1 MTETAFRAG
10 VGRATITPPLNV
22 PHAGW
27 GAQTHV
33 YPEGIETDLW
43 ATVLVVD
50 DGRERAA
57 IVDLDLVIITDEE
70 SRTIAQAVGR
80 VVGIRPEQV
89 RVSVTHNHTGPPPSR
104 WDWLEGTAELRRYYE
119 MLPAFAAGAARIA
132 LGDLRPARLGAGV
145 GESRVAVNRR
155 ETAPDGRRATGVNP
169 AGVIDPAVLVVR
181 IDGTDGR
188 PIAAIVGY
196 TMHPTTAGPTFR
208 RITADWPGHLKRT
221 VEQLTGATCLFA
233 QGATGNVG
241 PGPEGFTDD
250 AGVLRRLGM
259 LVGCEATR
267 VYLGIRVP
275 PAEFVHERVWESGA
289 SLGKW
294 AARPV
299 ASPEP
304 IVRSRVVELRLPLR
318 PQPPV
323 VEAEA
328 RLRDAQR
335 TFQALVARGAPDA
348 EIEAATFVTK
358 RANMTL
364 TRART
369 FGGRTEQPVDLYLLR
384 LGPVVLAAV
393 ANEPFAEIGM
403 AVKAGS
409 PFPYTWFGGYVGG
422 WGGYIPTAEEYPNGG
437 YEVETS
443 PFAPEAAARLVDG
456 TVAALREFYKDTE
469 RTQHAVR

>member
-1 MTETAFRAG
+1 MTDAMFRAG

-70 SRTIAQAVGR
+70 SRAIAQAVGR
-80 VVGIRPEQV
+80 VLGIRPEQV

-132 LGDLRPARLGAGV
+132 LGDLRPARLGVGT

-155 ETAPDGRRATGVNP
+155 ETAPDGRRATGVNA

-181 IDGTDGR
+181 IDGTDDR

-208 RITADWPGHLKRT
+208 HITADWPGHLKRT
-221 VEQLTGATCLFA
+221 VEQLTGTVCLFA

-250 AGVLRRLGM
+250 ARVLRRLGM

-267 VYLGIRVP
+267 VYLEIRLP
-275 PAEFVHERVWESGA
+275 PVEFVHERVWESGS

-299 ASPEP
+299 PGPDP

-335 TFQALVARGAPDA
+335 TLQALVARGAPDA

-369 FGGRTEQPVDLYLLR
+369 FGGRTEYPVDLYLLR

-393 ANEPFAEIGM
+393 ANEPFAEIGL

-422 WGGYIPTAEEYPNGG
+422 WGGYIPTAEEYPRGG

-443 PFAPEAAARLVDG
+443 PFAPEAAARLVEG
-456 TVAALREFYKDTE
+456 TLGALREFYEETE
-469 RTQHAVR
+469 GTEHAAR

>member
-259 LVGCEATR
+259 LVGCEAAR
-267 VYLGIRVP
+267 VYL
-275 PAEFVHERVWESGA
+275 
-289 SLGKW
+289 
-294 AARPV
+294 
-299 ASPEP
+299 
-304 IVRSRVVELRLPLR
+304 
-318 PQPPV
+318 
-323 VEAEA
+323 
-328 RLRDAQR
+328 
-335 TFQALVARGAPDA
+335 
-348 EIEAATFVTK
+348 
-358 RANMTL
+358 
-364 TRART
+364 
-369 FGGRTEQPVDLYLLR
+369 
-384 LGPVVLAAV
+384 
-393 ANEPFAEIGM
+393 
-403 AVKAGS
+403 
-409 PFPYTWFGGYVGG
+409 
-422 WGGYIPTAEEYPNGG
+422 
-437 YEVETS
+437 
-443 PFAPEAAARLVDG
+443 
-456 TVAALREFYKDTE
+456 
-469 RTQHAVR
+469 

>member
-1 MTETAFRAG
+1 MTGAAFCAG
-10 VGRATITPPLNV
+10 VGRATITPPLDV

-43 ATVLVVD
+43 ATVLVVE

-57 IVDLDLVIITDEE
+57 VVDLDLVIITDEE
-70 SRTIAQAVGR
+70 ARAIAQAVGR
-80 VVGIRPEQV
+80 VLGIRPEQV

-132 LGDLRPARLGAGV
+132 LGGLRPARLGAGE
-145 GESRVAVNRR
+145 GQSRVAVNRR
-155 ETAPDGRRATGVNP
+155 ETAPDGRRACGVNP
-169 AGVIDPAVLVVR
+169 DGIIDPAVLVVR
-181 IDGTDGR
+181 IDGDDGR
-188 PIAAIVGY
+188 PIAAVVGY

-221 VEQLTGATCLFA
+221 VEQLTGATCFFA
-233 QGATGNVG
+233 QGATGNIG

-267 VYLGIRVP
+267 VYLETRVP
-275 PAEFVHERVWESGA
+275 PVEFVHERVWESGS

-299 ASPEP
+299 QGPEP
-304 IVRSRVVELRLPLR
+304 IVRSRMVQLSLPIR

-323 VEAEA
+323 PEAEA
-328 RLRDAQR
+328 RLRDAER
-335 TFQALVARGAPDA
+335 TVRGVVARGAPEA

-369 FGGRTEQPVDLYLLR
+369 FGGRSEYPADLHLLR

-393 ANEPFAEIGM
+393 ANEPFAEIGL
-403 AVKAGS
+403 AVKAAS

-422 WGGYIPTAEEYPNGG
+422 WGGYIPTAEEYPRGG
-437 YEVETS
+437 YEVDTS

-456 TVAALREFYKDTE
+456 TIAALRTFHQDTDATGHGA
-469 RTQHAVR
+469 R